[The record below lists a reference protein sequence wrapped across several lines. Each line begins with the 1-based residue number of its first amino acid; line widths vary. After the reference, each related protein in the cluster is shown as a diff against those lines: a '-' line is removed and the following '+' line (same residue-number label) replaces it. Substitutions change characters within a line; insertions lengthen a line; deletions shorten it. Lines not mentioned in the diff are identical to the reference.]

1 MIIRTHYSMFMVGQ
15 SSESAAILYTALN
28 AGHVCLVM
36 LLVLIAITD
45 SANLRTGR
53 KSLFV
58 FLQGLGY
65 IIGTG
70 IYSWLSV

>member
-1 MIIRTHYSMFMVGQ
+1 MMAFKSTAVGMNTHYLTFMVGQ
-15 SSESAAILYTALN
+15 SSESAAILYSALN

-58 FLQGLGY
+58 F
-65 IIGTG
+65 
-70 IYSWLSV
+70 